1 MLTVVDPRKHLFCE
15 KQHLDLL
22 WETSTRSRMFLKFLW
37 RSFRQW
43 ALYSVPKI
51 ARARLLLIG
60 QLRLHSITW
69 RPSVTHVLLFFFSS
83 AWYDSPYMGI
93 RTGTHWGCRSFTG
106 SWSQSRRCWQG
117 AWHVCVDDSRVD
129 LKIDALSS
137 HVKLC
142 QCIRIFPQDMFSLG
156 RVLGFELFSLYYWN
170 FSLDI
175 SNLGWVPGCK
185 QNFCLV

>member
-15 KQHLDLL
+15 RQHLDLF
-22 WETSTRSRMFLKFLW
+22 WEELTRSRMFLKFLW

-93 RTGTHWGCRSFTG
+93 RTGTHWGCWSFTG

-117 AWHVCVDDSRVD
+117 AWHVCVNDSRV
-129 LKIDALSS
+129 LNT
-137 HVKLC
+137 
-142 QCIRIFPQDMFSLG
+142 R
-156 RVLGFELFSLYYWN
+156 GFKDW
-170 FSLDI
+170 
-175 SNLGWVPGCK
+175 
-185 QNFCLV
+185 CLVVACKIVSMYPYFSSGYVQFRPGPRVWAFVIVLLKFFLRYLNFRLGPRV